1 MMQAPRLLGYYV
13 LKSTYKSCLDLL
25 WKSVIFSNYFVIT
38 VWGFYHVPEEQN
50 SIGIIQM

>member
-1 MMQAPRLLGYYV
+1 MYLKV
-13 LKSTYKSCLDLL
+13 LISHLEKITDFQS
-25 WKSVIFSNYFVIT
+25 KSVIFSSYSVIT